1 MENWITIESFGA
13 DVPENW
19 EEIAEYLNNII
30 RERGIENDHN
40 EVNDLW
46 EAYWQG
52 EFSDAPVARI
62 LWYALMKDRDD
73 TDWGAGTR
81 NREEAIETVKSW
93 RKDVYPEAYIAVID
107 ESGNEPMCIEEITD
121 FE

>member
-1 MENWITIESFGA
+1 MENWITVESFDA

-30 RERGIENDHN
+30 RDGGIENDHN

-52 EFSDAPVARI
+52 EFADAP
-62 LWYALMKDRDD
+62 
-73 TDWGAGTR
+73 
-81 NREEAIETVKSW
+81 
-93 RKDVYPEAYIAVID
+93 IAK
-107 ESGNEPMCIEEITD
+107 E
-121 FE
+121 

>member
-30 RERGIENDHN
+30 RDRGIENDHS

-52 EFSDAPVARI
+52 EFADAPVARI
-62 LWYALMKDRDD
+62 LWYATMKDRDD
-73 TDWGAGTR
+73 TDWGTGTW
-81 NREEAIETVKSW
+81 NKEEAIETVKSW

-107 ESGNEPMCIEEITD
+107 ESGAEPMCIEEITD

>member
-1 MENWITIESFGA
+1 MESWITIESFGA

-30 RERGIENDHN
+30 RDRGIENDHN

-52 EFSDAPVARI
+52 EFADAP
-62 LWYALMKDRDD
+62 
-73 TDWGAGTR
+73 
-81 NREEAIETVKSW
+81 
-93 RKDVYPEAYIAVID
+93 IAK
-107 ESGNEPMCIEEITD
+107 E
-121 FE
+121 

>member
-1 MENWITIESFGA
+1 M
-13 DVPENW
+13 D
-19 EEIAEYLNNII
+19 NNKI
-30 RERGIENDHN
+30 
-40 EVNDLW
+40 
-46 EAYWQG
+46 
-52 EFSDAPVARI
+52 
-62 LWYALMKDRDD
+62 WYALMKDRDD
-73 TDWGAGTR
+73 TDWGTGTR